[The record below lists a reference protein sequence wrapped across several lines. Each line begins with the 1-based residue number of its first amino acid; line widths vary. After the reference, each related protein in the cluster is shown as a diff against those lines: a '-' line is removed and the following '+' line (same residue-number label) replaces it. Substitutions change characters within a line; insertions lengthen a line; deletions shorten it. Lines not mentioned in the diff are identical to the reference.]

1 MRTVFTRL
9 LALRSKALRPTPA
22 RRLDLESLESREV
35 PAITIQINYSLDTS
49 GFFANNPVAQAT
61 LQEAANDLA
70 SQLSASLPAVTPS
83 GNDTWTESVLDP
95 ATGQQVTISNPTI
108 GNDTIVVYAGARSL
122 GGTQVS
128 DGGFGGFTA
137 AGDQAWVST
146 LQSRGPLGTMLWGGS
161 VTFDTGTNWYFGSSA
176 SGLAAN
182 QEDFLSCA
190 THELGHVLG
199 FGTAPTWF
207 SQVSNMTF
215 TGPQSEAVYGGGV
228 PLTWGNGAELDN
240 ITVNGV
246 APVFNLTLPHGERT
260 APATALDW
268 AILADIGWTV
278 GSAPTPP
285 PTPTPTSPP
294 PATVTA
300 APTATLPSTTTP
312 SVILSGATD
321 GTANAFSL
329 SSSGQLVA
337 NGSAIDPFPGIAT
350 AVRSTV
356 HDFNGDGIPDYG
368 FVTGA
373 GTPAEVVIV
382 NGQTGSDIVA
392 PTTVLGGFT
401 GGAFIASG
409 DIQMNGTSVPV
420 LAVSADAGGGP
431 RVQVFEVENGS
442 LLTLADFIAFNSPNF
457 RGGARIAMGDINR
470 DGSDDLIVGAGAGGG
485 PRVSVYSGAALANGQ
500 LVSLVPD
507 FFAFE
512 SNLRSGVY
520 VTAGD
525 FTGSGYAD
533 IAYSTGDTGGPRV
546 RVISGEEMM
555 ANPSADV
562 ASLPALADFYALNPN
577 DRTGLQIA
585 AVDLTGTGTDDLVV
599 ANGNT
604 TSPEVRV
611 LTVADMQASTP
622 SSAIQ
627 DPLPG
632 ITAPNGLYVG

>member
-9 LALRSKALRPTPA
+9 LAARSKATRPTAA
-22 RRLDLESLESREV
+22 RRLDLESLEAREV

-49 GFFANNPVAQAT
+49 GFFASNPAAQAT

-83 GNDTWTESVLDP
+83 GNDTWSESVLDP
-95 ATGQQVTISNPTI
+95 ATGQQITVSNPTI
-108 GNDTIVVYAGARSL
+108 ANNTIVVYAGARSL

-128 DGGFGGFTA
+128 SGGFGGFSA
-137 AGDQAWVST
+137 SGDQAWVNS
-146 LQSRGPLGTMLWGGS
+146 LQNRGPLGTMLWGGT

-176 SGLAAN
+176 SGLQSN

-228 PLTWGNGAELDN
+228 PLTWGNGAELNN
-240 ITVNGV
+240 ITYNGV

-260 APATALDW
+260 APATSLDW
-268 AILADIGWTV
+268 AILADIGWNV
-278 GSAPTPP
+278 GSAPVSVSASSPASQP
-285 PTPTPTSPP
+285 VSPP
-294 PATVTA
+294 ASPPAVL
-300 APTATLPSTTTP
+300 PTTTTP
-312 SVILSGATD
+312 SVILSGAAN
-321 GTANAFSL
+321 GTANAFTL
-329 SSSGQLVA
+329 SSNGQLVA
-337 NGSAIDPFPGIAT
+337 NGTAIDPFPGVAT
-350 AVRSTV
+350 PVRSTV
-356 HDFNGDGIPDYG
+356 LDFNGDGTPDYA

-373 GTPAEVVIV
+373 GTAAEVVIV

-409 DIQMNGTSVPV
+409 DIQVNGTSVPV

-457 RGGARIAMGDINR
+457 RGGARVAMGDINR

-485 PRVSVYSGAALANGQ
+485 PRVSVYSGAALAKGQ

-507 FFAFE
+507 FFAF
-512 SNLRSGVY
+512 SSTLRSGVY

-525 FTGSGYAD
+525 FTGTGYAD
-533 IAYSTGDTGGPRV
+533 IAYSTGNTGGPRV
-546 RVISGEEMM
+546 RVVSGDEMM
-555 ANPSADV
+555 ANPNADV
-562 ASLPALADFYALNPN
+562 SSLPALADFYALNPN

-585 AVDLTGTGTDDLVV
+585 AVDLTRNGIDDLVV
-599 ANGNT
+599 ANGST
-604 TSPEVRV
+604 TAPQVRV
-611 LTVADMQASTP
+611 LTLTDMQASAP

-632 ITAPNGLYVG
+632 LMTPNGLYVG